1 MRTLLNQRRTRV
13 GVALLG
19 VAAAAAL
26 VISVSG
32 LIGQTPHPTGSAA
45 ASLEAQASF
54 DSPEPVGE
62 WSALDL
68 PPDASIAE
76 LTSAS
81 GTARDIPTTATFQ
94 LRTLGKIAPRQLA
107 AGLRVDPPIKFSVKP
122 GSGTDRVAIR
132 PSRPLSAGTLYR
144 FRLLATDGSL
154 AGTWAFQTASP
165 LHVVDR
171 IPDDRTTGVPID
183 TGIDVGFD
191 QDSPIGF
198 SSHFSI
204 QPSVTGRFEAHG
216 RTWVFVPAKPL
227 APATLYT
234 LIVSHGVGLSGSKEI
249 LQSDVRW
256 QFETAP
262 TATSPTAEVR
272 VSFERPVVELRPG
285 KPIELYLSTVDAE
298 DHAPTSLPFE
308 LYRVPSAAAARS
320 AATVL
325 LADTGWTTWSQAGL
339 VDTAGLTR
347 VASVQATV
355 DTPSGGSASVIHL
368 AMPLDPGWY
377 LAVVPR
383 KARNAQV
390 LIQVTDL
397 AAYALSTETR
407 TVAWLNDLGTLGPVD
422 GVRLTLPSGA
432 TLGSSDS
439 TGLIDVATPAELL
452 GTASPADSSKARV
465 LTATDPA
472 GRQLLVPLG
481 INAGPVYAGEDHG
494 AISADDP
501 SATWWMLLAT
511 DRTQYRTSDTVH
523 AWGLVRARSDRS
535 VPGNLELRLRPSSG
549 DQGAAI
555 LKVRATASARGVFTT
570 NLTYADL
577 PFGNYDVDLF
587 AGTERVATTS
597 FNVGVI
603 RKPAFELNV
612 GTNRHAY
619 IAGDSIAVSA
629 SAVFY
634 DGTAAPG
641 MNLRISAFEKAS
653 TGTTG
658 ATGQFATTIPA
669 VAQQPVGYQWAS
681 VDISPATPEEGLI
694 TGSAGF
700 YVLPST
706 AWLEAT
712 GKVTAGRVVVIGRLS
727 QVDLARVEREVA
739 NGVWSGDPSGAALVG
754 RTVGAQVIHII
765 PVRTQTGTTYDF
777 VAKRVVPVYE
787 YSSRE
792 ETIARLSLTSASDGR
807 FALSS
812 PAPVPGDS
820 YRVVLTAQDSA
831 GRTIQLDTFAAQASE
846 QLVSSSR
853 PYLDTFNSC
862 GYYDSHTAHLNAPVD
877 LSVHEADG
885 RFAANGDY
893 LFLVGKQGLDGAVLQ
908 NSPTFS
914 RVFRDADLPNVLVRG
929 VRFSAAGYEV
939 TNTVEVQVDVRDKT
953 LAVTLTPNRA
963 RYAPGD
969 KVTVDVSTRD
979 AAGRAISAD
988 VVVRGVDE
996 KLYAVGGG
1004 GDVDALSSLLSPVGS
1019 GFLQSFTSHPV
1030 AANPPGG
1037 GCGDTGGGREDFR
1050 DSVTFQRIATDASGH
1065 GTVSFDLPDDLTS
1078 WHISA
1083 TALSGRFDAGNAAL
1097 LVPVGL
1103 PFFADAV
1110 VAPDYLAGDQMV
1122 LRVRAFGD
1130 ALRAGE
1136 QVRFTVEAPTLGL
1149 SAVEIDGTAFEAVRF
1164 SLPAL
1169 TLGDH
1174 KVSIRAVA
1182 HGTSLVDSMVRI
1194 VRVLPSRL
1202 GRIDSRQE
1210 ALGAG
1215 FSAQGGDG
1223 LTTFVVTDA
1232 GRGALLSVLNDLA
1245 SSSGARFDAS
1255 LAADLAGE
1263 ALVREFGVSQQQLP
1277 PSGFDASRYEN
1288 PGIALLPYGS
1298 ADLFVSA
1305 RAALVAP
1312 ERLDAT
1318 MLRVALQGWR
1328 DDEHATRERRIV
1340 ALAGLAGLGDDVLAA
1355 LRNADDGSLTIR
1367 EQLWLGLG
1375 LLASGDEPAARTLE
1389 RAVLQAHG
1397 QRLGPWVRLETGSS
1411 LEDSLAAS
1419 ALLLQL
1425 AGGLG
1430 DPLAADV
1437 SAYLTNQR
1445 SLDTLFSLE
1454 QVAYARASLA
1464 RLPRVAARFAWTLSG
1479 QRHEVTL
1486 EPGGSFSL
1494 PLTATQRRDLK
1505 LEPLS
1510 GQLVVSSSWLAAAT
1524 AADLPA
1530 DPAIT
1535 ISRTISPAGSG
1546 TESTLVHV
1554 RLDVSFGASAPKGC
1568 YQVTDLLPSG
1578 LAPLAALDDGQS
1590 QDAGPERTRVLM
1602 PYEAIGQRVSWCVD
1616 PTDGTSQ
1623 TLGYAAR
1630 VVSPGTYRWEPAV
1643 AQFGTAPTLGAATA
1657 EETYTIR

>member
-1 MRTLLNQRRTRV
+1 VRTLVSRRQTRAW
-13 GVALLG
+13 VALLG

-26 VISVSG
+26 VISLSG
-32 LIGQTPHPTGSAA
+32 LVGQTPNPSGSAE

-54 DSPEPVGE
+54 GSPEPVAQ
-62 WSALDL
+62 WTALDL

-76 LTSAS
+76 LISVS
-81 GTARDIPTTATFQ
+81 KTARDIPTTATFQ
-94 LRTLGKIAPRQLA
+94 LRSLGKITPRQLA

-122 GSGTDRVAIR
+122 GSGADRVVIR
-132 PSRPLSAGTLYR
+132 PSAPLAQGTLYR

-154 AGTWAFQTASP
+154 AGSWAFQTASP

-171 IPDDRTTGVPID
+171 LPDDRTTGVPLD
-183 TGIDVGFD
+183 TGIEVGFD
-191 QDSPIGF
+191 QDSPIGI

-204 QPSVTGRFEAHG
+204 QPTVTGRFEAHG

-227 APATLYT
+227 TPATLYT
-234 LIVSHGVGLSGSKEI
+234 VIVRHGVGLSGSTEI
-249 LQSDVRW
+249 LESDVRW
-256 QFETAP
+256 QFET
-262 TATSPTAEVR
+262 TATGTSPAAEVR

-285 KPIELYLSTVDAE
+285 KPVELYLSLLDQL
-298 DHAPTSLPFE
+298 DHPPTSLPLE
-308 LYRVPSAAAARS
+308 IYRMPSATAARS

-339 VDTAGLTR
+339 VDTTGLTR
-347 VASVQATV
+347 IASVQATV
-355 DTPSGGSASVIHL
+355 ESPTGASASVIHL
-368 AMPLDPGWY
+368 ALPLDPGWY

-383 KARNAQV
+383 KARNAQA

-407 TVAWLNDLGTLGPVD
+407 TVAWLNDLGTLGPVS

-432 TLGSSDS
+432 TLGPSDS
-439 TGLIDVATPAELL
+439 TGLIEVTTPAELL
-452 GTASPADSSKARV
+452 GTASPADSYKARV
-465 LTATDPA
+465 LVATDPT

-481 INAGPVYAGEDHG
+481 MNSGPVYPGEDHG

-511 DRTQYRTSDTVH
+511 DRTQYRTSDTIH

-549 DQGAAI
+549 NAGAPI
-555 LKVRATASARGVFTT
+555 LRVPTTASARGVFTT
-570 NLTYADL
+570 NLRYADL
-577 PFGNYDVDLF
+577 PVGNYDVDLF
-587 AGTERVATTS
+587 AGTARVATTS
-597 FNVGVI
+597 ISVGVI
-603 RKPAFELNV
+603 RKPAFQLNV
-612 GTNRHAY
+612 ATNRHAY

-641 MNLRISAFEKAS
+641 MDLRISAFEKAS
-653 TGTTG
+653 TGTTDP
-658 ATGQFATTIPA
+658 TGQFATTIPA
-669 VAQQPVGYQWAS
+669 SVEQPEGYQWAS
-681 VDISPATPEEGLI
+681 VDIAPATPEEGLI
-694 TGSAGF
+694 TGSAPF
-700 YVLPST
+700 YVFPST
-706 AWLEAT
+706 AWLDAI
-712 GKVTAGRVVVIGRLS
+712 GKVSAGRVVLTGRVS
-727 QVDLARVEREVA
+727 QVDLARVDREVA
-739 NGVWSGDPSGAALVG
+739 NGVWSGDPSGSALAG
-754 RTVGAQVIHII
+754 RTIGAQVIHII
-765 PVRTQTGTTYDF
+765 PVRTQVGTTYDF
-777 VAKRVVPVYE
+777 VLKRVVPLYQ

-792 ETIARLSLTSASDGR
+792 ETIARLSVTSASDGR

-812 PAPVPGDS
+812 AAPVPADS
-820 YRVVLTAQDSA
+820 YRVVLTAQDAA
-831 GRTIQLDTFAAQASE
+831 GRTIRLETFAAQAAE
-846 QLVSSSR
+846 QPTSSPR
-853 PYLDTFNSC
+853 PYLDQFNPC
-862 GYYDSHTAHLNAPVD
+862 GYYTSHVTHLNAPVD

-885 RFAANGDY
+885 RIAADGDY
-893 LFLVGKQGLDGAVLQ
+893 LFIVGKQGLDGAVLQ
-908 NSPTFS
+908 RSSTFS
-914 RVFRDADLPNVLVRG
+914 RVFRDADLPNILVRG
-929 VRFSAAGYEV
+929 IRFSAAGYEV
-939 TNTVEVQVDVRDKT
+939 TNTLEVQVDVNDKT

-969 KVTVDVSTRD
+969 TVTVDVSTRD
-979 AAGRAISAD
+979 AAGRAIAAD

-996 KLYAVGGG
+996 KLYTIGGA
-1004 GDVDALSSLLSPVGS
+1004 GDIDALSSLLSPVGL

-1030 AANPPGG
+1030 AANPLEG
-1037 GCGDTGGGREDFR
+1037 GCGDTGGGRDDFR

-1083 TALSGRFDAGNAAL
+1083 TALSGRFDAGSAAV

-1103 PFFADAV
+1103 PFFVDAV
-1110 VAPDYLAGDQMV
+1110 VAPDYLAGDRMV

-1130 ALRAGE
+1130 ALRAGDP
-1136 QVRFTVEAPTLGL
+1136 VHFTVEAPTLGL

-1174 KVSIRAVA
+1174 RVTTRAVA
-1182 HGTSLVDSMVRI
+1182 HGTSLADSVVRI
-1194 VRVLPSRL
+1194 VHVIPSRL
-1202 GRIDSRQE
+1202 GRLDSRRDP
-1210 ALGAG
+1210 LGTG

-1223 LTTFVVTDA
+1223 LTTYVITDA
-1232 GRGALLSVLNDLA
+1232 GRGALLSVLHDLA

-1263 ALVREFGVSQQQLP
+1263 MLVKEFGVSSQQLP
-1277 PSGFDASRYEN
+1277 PSSFDASRYEN
-1288 PGIALLPYGS
+1288 YGITLLPYAS
-1298 ADLFVSA
+1298 ADLFMSA

-1312 ERLDAT
+1312 ERLDTA
-1318 MLRVALQGWR
+1318 MLRAALEGWR
-1328 DDEHATRERRIV
+1328 DDSKATRERRIV

-1375 LLASGDEPAARTLE
+1375 LLASGDEPAARSIE
-1389 RAVLQAHG
+1389 RAVLLAHG
-1397 QRLGPWVRLETGSS
+1397 QRLGPWVRLATGST

-1419 ALLLQL
+1419 GLLLQL

-1430 DPLAADV
+1430 DPLAAGV
-1437 SAYLTNQR
+1437 SAYLTSQQ
-1445 SLDTLFSLE
+1445 SHETLFSLE

-1464 RLPRVAARFAWTLSG
+1464 RLPRVAARFAWTLGG
-1479 QRHEVTL
+1479 QRHEVAL

-1494 PLTATQRRDLK
+1494 VLTANQRADLK

-1535 ISRTISPAGSG
+1535 ISRSVSPAASAS
-1546 TESTLVHV
+1546 ESALVYI
-1554 RLDVSFGASAPKGC
+1554 RLNVSFGASAPKGC

-1578 LAPLAALDDGQS
+1578 LAPLAAVDDWQS
-1590 QDAGPERTRVLM
+1590 QDAPVGTRILM
-1602 PYEAIGQRVSWCVD
+1602 PYEVDGQRVSWCVD
-1616 PTDGTSQ
+1616 PTDGSSFI
-1623 TLGYAAR
+1623 LGYAAR

-1643 AQFGTAPTLGAATA
+1643 AQFGTAPTLGAATG
-1657 EETYTIR
+1657 EESYTIR